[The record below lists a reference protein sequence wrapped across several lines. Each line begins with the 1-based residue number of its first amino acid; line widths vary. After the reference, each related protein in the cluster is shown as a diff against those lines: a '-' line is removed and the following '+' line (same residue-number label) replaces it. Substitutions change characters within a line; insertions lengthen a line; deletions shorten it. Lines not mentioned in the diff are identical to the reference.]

1 LARRANS
8 QRGTSEVWSAV
19 APASAAGLTVTAT
32 LSSSANTSLS
42 VLTFAGAGGI
52 GASAAA
58 SAASGAPAVS
68 LTTTRAQSRV
78 FAVGNDGTAAQA
90 RTPVAGQQL
99 VRQWLGSADSHWLQT
114 LTDGAVAAAGT
125 AVQMRDS
132 APTAD
137 RWNFGAAE
145 ILTARPAVISSV
157 RATTMATAAVVSWTT
172 DVPTASRVDY
182 GTSPG
187 ALTLSVTD
195 PAIVTSHS
203 VALYGLS
210 PGAVYYYRVT
220 SVDASW
226 TASASPVP
234 PAAPLSFTAVNP
246 AGLVAAFSFSE
257 GAGTTVTDLTGTGNT
272 GVIGGATWTS
282 GGRYGKALSFD
293 GVSNW
298 VTVNDLPSLDLTT
311 NMTIEAWVNPATTSG
326 WQSVLYKERPAA
338 TDAGN
343 AWALYASDSSAP
355 PAVYAAID
363 GASNS
368 WTHATGTSMAALNT

>member
-1 LARRANS
+1 
-8 QRGTSEVWSAV
+8 
-19 APASAAGLTVTAT
+19 
-32 LSSSANTSLS
+32 
-42 VLTFAGAGGI
+42 
-52 GASAAA
+52 
-58 SAASGAPAVS
+58 
-68 LTTTRAQSRV
+68 
-78 FAVGNDGTAAQA
+78 
-90 RTPVAGQQL
+90 
-99 VRQWLGSADSHWLQT
+99 
-114 LTDGAVAAAGT
+114 
-125 AVQMRDS
+125 
-132 APTAD
+132 
-137 RWNFGAAE
+137 E

-298 VTVNDLPSLDLTT
+298 VTVNDSPSLDLTT

-368 WTHATGTSMAALNT
+368 WTHLAGTFDGTSLRLYVNGTLVRTLSLRGRITATAGPLRIGGNAPSIPYGGQFFKGVIDEVRIYNRTLSQSEIQTDMNARLP

>member
-1 LARRANS
+1 
-8 QRGTSEVWSAV
+8 
-19 APASAAGLTVTAT
+19 
-32 LSSSANTSLS
+32 
-42 VLTFAGAGGI
+42 
-52 GASAAA
+52 
-58 SAASGAPAVS
+58 
-68 LTTTRAQSRV
+68 
-78 FAVGNDGTAAQA
+78 
-90 RTPVAGQQL
+90 
-99 VRQWLGSADSHWLQT
+99 
-114 LTDGAVAAAGT
+114 
-125 AVQMRDS
+125 
-132 APTAD
+132 
-137 RWNFGAAE
+137 E

-298 VTVNDLPSLDLTT
+298 VTVNDSPSLDLTT

-368 WTHATGTSMAALNT
+368 WTHATGTSMAALNTWTHLAGTFDGTSLRLYVNGTLVRTLSLRGRITATAGPLRIGGNAPSIPHGGQFFKGVIDEVRIYNRTLSQSEIQTDMNARLP